1 MVDGPGTDPAD
12 PSPGPSRP
20 LLRPDPSDIAHVFAV
35 FAEPARLQLLELLC
49 AGDRRLSECVD
60 AVGLDAS
67 LVSAH
72 LRDLAECGLV
82 SAPRRGRHG
91 RYRICE
97 PRVRALLALARSL
110 TEDNAHALR
119 SCLYTPDTNQ

>member
-1 MVDGPGTDPAD
+1 MADRSGFFD
-12 PSPGPSRP
+12 PSCALPE
-20 LLRPDPSDIAHVFAV
+20 PDLPDMVRVFAV
-35 FAEPARLQLLELLC
+35 FAEPARLRLLELLS
-49 AGDRRLSECVD
+49 AGDRRLPECVE
-60 AVGLDAS
+60 ALGMEAS

-82 SAPRRGRHG
+82 SAPGGGRHG

-97 PRVRALLALARSL
+97 PRVHVLLALARSL

-119 SCLYTPDTNQ
+119 SCPYTPGANQ